1 MMLPSLFIC
10 HGSPLL
16 AIQDNAYTQFLGELG
31 RSLPKPKAILI
42 FSAHYEQPDLHYTYR
57 ANPHET
63 IYDFYGFPEEMY
75 SLTYPA
81 SGSIE
86 TADMLQ
92 ALLERA
98 GIPAVK
104 DTERGLDH
112 GAWVVLRLMYPQAD
126 IPVVAA
132 SINRKLSPA
141 QQYEIGK
148 AVASLKDEG
157 VLVIASGGTSHN
169 LRMIEWGA
177 SQPAKWT
184 VEFDDWLIEQMER
197 WDLDSLF
204 AYDTLAPHANL
215 AVPPHGNEHF
225 VPLFIAMGAGDR
237 ERKMSLLHRS
247 YDLGTLSLIAF
258 RFE

>member
-1 MMLPSLFIC
+1 MLAL
-10 HGSPLL
+10 
-16 AIQDNAYTQFLGELG
+16 QNNAYTQFLAQLG
-31 RSLPKPKAILI
+31 SSLPKPKAVLI
-42 FSAHYEQPDLHYTYR
+42 FSAHYEQPVLHYAYR
-57 ANPHET
+57 EQPYET

-75 SLTYPA
+75 SLVYPA
-81 SGSIE
+81 KGSIE
-86 TADMLQ
+86 TADRLQ
-92 ALLERA
+92 SLLAQA

-104 DTERGLDH
+104 DTDRGLDH
-112 GAWVVLRLMYPQAD
+112 GAWVVLRLMYPQAE

-148 AVASLKDEG
+148 AVAGLKDEG

-177 SQPAKWT
+177 KEPNTWT
-184 VEFDDWLIEQMER
+184 VQFDDWLIANMER

-204 AYDTLAPHANL
+204 AYETLAPHANL

-237 ERKMSLLHRS
+237 SRKTKLLHRS

-258 RFE
+258 QFE